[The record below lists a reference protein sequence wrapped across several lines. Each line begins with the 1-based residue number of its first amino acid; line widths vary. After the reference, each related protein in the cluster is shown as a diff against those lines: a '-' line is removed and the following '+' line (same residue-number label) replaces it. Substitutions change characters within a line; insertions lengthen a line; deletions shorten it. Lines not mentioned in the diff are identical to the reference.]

1 MKERLDKR
9 RCLYGEPRLSD
20 AQVIA
25 LRALARRRLLRNRIG
40 YEADGAVIRNRTIE
54 ALENQWLAKRDD
66 GGCCGAASI
75 TERGRKIL
83 RQIDEAAGGQK

>member
-1 MKERLDKR
+1 MKERLDRR

-20 AQVIA
+20 AQVVA
-25 LRALARRRLLRNRIG
+25 LRALDKGKLLRNRIG
-40 YEADGAVIRNRTIE
+40 YEADGVVIRHKTIE
-54 ALENQWLAKRDD
+54 ALVNQWLAKTDD

-83 RQIDEAAGGQK
+83 RLIEEAGR